1 MELHRKKKQAVR
13 WLGASELDEHRVKRT
28 RSAGRGISNHIL
40 PTSATMTGVCI
51 TVISIVRLI
60 ETHHHARTII
70 DNLMAVNGLVFLVS
84 CFLSYIS
91 IRRPQLSARY
101 ERYADV
107 FFLFGLLLMVL
118 GGFLLAWE
126 FERF

>member
-1 MELHRKKKQAVR
+1 MKKQALPRPETRVP
-13 WLGASELDEHRVKRT
+13 DVHRVPKM
-28 RSAGRGISNHIL
+28 RSEGRGISNHIL

-60 ETHHHARTII
+60 ETHHRARTII
-70 DNLMAVNGLVFLVS
+70 DNLMAINGLVFLVS
-84 CFLSYIS
+84 CFMSYIS
-91 IRRPQLSARY
+91 IRRPQLSTQY
-101 ERYADV
+101 ERYADM